1 MLKTYFQAVG
11 LLYSLIFQKTASFPH
26 LKWRPLWCE
35 FFPHQRQTILTC
47 FSHSSRCLIF
57 VLLYFCCCRTVQ
69 SPLLCTVPVNLNT
82 GIDLCRHHHHHHCD
96 TALAPQPPPRALLS
110 QSHPAPV
117 PNPGSHWAILCRYTF
132 EKATWMESHSM
143 TFWNF
148 SAFSLLPV
156 RRSQVV
162 ARINNSWSFHRREVF
177 RSIGYSALFTRG
189 LAVGYLGCLQ
199 FWVIVNQTALNFH
212 FI

>member
-1 MLKTYFQAVG
+1 MTAALVWILSPSTPNNSD
-11 LLYSLIFQKTASFPH
+11 LLFAFIEVFDFCFIVFLLLPYSTIASVVY
-26 LKWRPLWCE
+26 
-35 FFPHQRQTILTC
+35 
-47 FSHSSRCLIF
+47 SS
-57 VLLYFCCCRTVQ
+57 
-69 SPLLCTVPVNLNT
+69 VNLNT
-82 GIDLCRHHHHHHCD
+82 GIELCRRHHHHCD
-96 TALAPQPPPRALLS
+96 TAPAPQTPPRALLS
-110 QSHPAPV
+110 QSHPVPV